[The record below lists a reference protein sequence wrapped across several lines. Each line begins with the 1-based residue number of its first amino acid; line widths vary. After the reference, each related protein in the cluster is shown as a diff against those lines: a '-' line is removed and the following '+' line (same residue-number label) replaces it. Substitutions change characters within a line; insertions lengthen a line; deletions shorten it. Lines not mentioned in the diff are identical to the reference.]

1 VTTLWAIGAASPGGR
16 RVAMRDS
23 VVSRAR
29 GAPATGWDLASAATA
44 AVADAPGVALLLI
57 WCFTT
62 LTGVAPMAFHY
73 AYLMAMDFTSKDVAA
88 ARRAGAAGRSSSST
102 AAAGGLVEAARN
114 AARNCGAALFGPL
127 PASRVW
133 PRRGSGGALAGSSS
147 QGDMAGAAPSEAELR
162 GTGDAEE
169 GGGAGS
175 RRGSAAAGGAAP
187 QGRADTF
194 TLE

>member
-1 VTTLWAIGAASPGGR
+1 
-16 RVAMRDS
+16 MRDS
-23 VVSRAR
+23 VVARAR

-88 ARRAGAAGRSSSST
+88 ARRAGASARNSSS
-102 AAAGGLVEAARN
+102 AAAGGLVEAARA

-133 PRRGSGGALAGSSS
+133 PRRGSAGALAGSSS
-147 QGDMAGAAPSEAELR
+147 QGDMAAGAAPSEAELR
-162 GTGDAEE
+162 GAGDAEE
-169 GGGAGS
+169 GGAGS
-175 RRGSAAAGGAAP
+175 RRGSAAAG
-187 QGRADTF
+187 DTF